1 MKATA
6 FAHPNIAFIKYW
18 GNLDENLHLPANG
31 SISMCLDGLTTR
43 TSVIFDP
50 NLAQDHLTLDGQS
63 IQGEAL
69 IRVSSFLDHVRHLAG
84 ANIYAQVAS
93 ENNFPSGAGI
103 ASSAS
108 AFAALALAASFIGL
122 YLAVAAERYLLTW
135 VGQNVLANLRALLQP
150 DLLVRWLPG
159 LAFALVTLLAL
170 RRWSHFLI
178 NSQILKISYLEA
190 HEALRL
196 IEQPVRDFGLKH
208 TAQTAWHIL
217 GLTSGHPYLL
227 QALCFELVMLKNEQ
241 PEDIRH
247 TASYHDIEEAAKRV
261 FTSNRFFFADITNAQ
276 ITPAARY
283 MLSYLAGMG
292 KGRMITAD
300 EWQQLFPENFQSN
313 LNVILRRDLVTPD
326 GPGYRFQVELIRRWF
341 DQQMV

>member
-1 MKATA
+1 MM
-6 FAHPNIAFIKYW
+6 I
-18 GNLDENLHLPANG
+18 DE
-31 SISMCLDGLTTR
+31 
-43 TSVIFDP
+43 F
-50 NLAQDHLTLDGQS
+50 
-63 IQGEAL
+63 EAL
-69 IRVSSFLDHVRHLAG
+69 GYPYKSQTPFTTDLMILMRHVLQHHSWFR
-84 ANIYAQVAS
+84 II
-93 ENNFPSGAGI
+93 FSGAHAI
-103 ASSAS
+103 D
-108 AFAALALAASFIGL
+108 
-122 YLAVAAERYLLTW
+122 EM
-135 VGQNVLANLRALLQP
+135 
-150 DLLVRWLPG
+150 D
-159 LAFALVTLLAL
+159 
-170 RRWSHFLI
+170 RWSHFLI

-196 IEQPVRDFGLKH
+196 IEQPVRDFGLNH